1 MIRSAVTRWL
11 PSWPVLSCN
20 SESWRAEWSSCPA
33 QTLFGPGSWLLP
45 LQAGEYHGWIASGP
59 QVTECCDAADRTGDG
74 AAADVEAS
82 WLAHAVANAVA
93 SAVTN
98 HATDRWSTRSI
109 TPPPVFRVSG
119 GEGAST

>member
-1 MIRSAVTRWL
+1 MRSGQVARLRRYSGLAVGCCRYK
-11 PSWPVLSCN
+11 
-20 SESWRAEWSSCPA
+20 PA
-33 QTLFGPGSWLLP
+33 SITV
-45 LQAGEYHGWIASGP
+45 WIASGP
-59 QVTECCDAADRTGDG
+59 QVTECCDAADRIGDG